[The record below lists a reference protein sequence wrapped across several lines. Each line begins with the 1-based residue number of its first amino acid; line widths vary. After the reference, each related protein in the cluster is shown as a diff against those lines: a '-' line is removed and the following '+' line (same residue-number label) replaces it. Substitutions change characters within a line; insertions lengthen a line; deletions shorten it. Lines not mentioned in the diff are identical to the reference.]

1 MTVRRSMDPDE
12 EDAAVQTALLNH
24 VLDEHP
30 SLLRRADLMREL
42 SVEADDWA
50 HRDLIERAIAQLVQR
65 GLLDYLDDFVVP
77 TRPAVYCRVLGW

>member
-1 MTVRRSMDPDE
+1 MDPDE

-30 SLLRRADLMREL
+30 SLLRRADLIREL
-42 SVEADDWA
+42 SVKADDWA

-77 TRPAVYCRVLGW
+77 TRPAVYCRDLGL